1 MSRLLSLRQMAGLLA
16 YDGTHRERLR
26 ARLDALAAQKFGRPL
41 RWVRLGRE
49 LRLAACEF
57 YRLFPTLRHQD
68 DELEELQEA
77 AKRHE
82 RRITRVEN
90 TIWGKASSDN
100 GITSR

>member
-1 MSRLLSLRQMAGLLA
+1 MSRLLSLRQMAKLLA

-26 ARLDALAAQKFGRPL
+26 ARLDALAAQRGRPL

-49 LRLAACEF
+49 LRLAAPEL

-68 DELEELQEA
+68 DELEELLEA
-77 AKRHE
+77 TQRHE

-90 TIWGKASSDN
+90 TIWGKACSDS
-100 GITSR
+100 GITY